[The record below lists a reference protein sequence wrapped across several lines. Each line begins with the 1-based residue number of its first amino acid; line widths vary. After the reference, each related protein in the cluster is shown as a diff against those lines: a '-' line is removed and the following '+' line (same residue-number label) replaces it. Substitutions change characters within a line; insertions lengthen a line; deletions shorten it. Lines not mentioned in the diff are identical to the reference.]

1 MSNSASTT
9 DGVTM
14 ERTSSEKLPQQDYVH
29 GKCSDIRA
37 VLSLT
42 LSAIGLGVVMLPTVF
57 ASCGWLGG
65 VLVITLGAL
74 FASFAL
80 TRQYLAIS
88 LTPSSKGPVY
98 TYEDLGGVCFG
109 KAGWIFTAIV
119 VHLTMSGLCASL
131 LVLLGENT
139 TKLVPSISQRIWI
152 VIWAVFFIP
161 FTFLRTMHEVSY
173 VAAIGMV
180 SILTLFAVVSANGL
194 MVGLTTHEEIAH
206 DIFVTDVTRLATNFG
221 VCILAYNTTNSAATL
236 VRDMAKPKH
245 FVRVSR
251 VAYVIIYAIYT
262 AIGVCGY
269 YGYGRKL
276 IEHPILDS
284 IVPPGLAVSGV
295 WSYITIVAILLT
307 CVPHYVVLLLPIV
320 SSVEYVC
327 RTRVDDD
334 SRSAL
339 FRRFLARV
347 GCIIF
352 TAIIAVAVPNLS
364 SLLDLVGSITMVFM
378 VAMMPCIYYVRVQQM
393 NTGSFLVYVKSHKME
408 SLIIAIILV
417 WCIPMIV
424 LGTYGAVQRFG

>member
-1 MSNSASTT
+1 
-9 DGVTM
+9 
-14 ERTSSEKLPQQDYVH
+14 
-29 GKCSDIRA
+29 
-37 VLSLT
+37 
-42 LSAIGLGVVMLPTVF
+42 
-57 ASCGWLGG
+57 
-65 VLVITLGAL
+65 
-74 FASFAL
+74 
-80 TRQYLAIS
+80 
-88 LTPSSKGPVY
+88 
-98 TYEDLGGVCFG
+98 
-109 KAGWIFTAIV
+109 GWIFTAIV

-194 MVGLTTHEEIAH
+194 MVGLTTHEEIDH

-284 IVPPGLAVSGV
+284 IV
-295 WSYITIVAILLT
+295 
-307 CVPHYVVLLLPIV
+307 
-320 SSVEYVC
+320 
-327 RTRVDDD
+327 
-334 SRSAL
+334 
-339 FRRFLARV
+339 
-347 GCIIF
+347 
-352 TAIIAVAVPNLS
+352 
-364 SLLDLVGSITMVFM
+364 
-378 VAMMPCIYYVRVQQM
+378 
-393 NTGSFLVYVKSHKME
+393 
-408 SLIIAIILV
+408 
-417 WCIPMIV
+417 
-424 LGTYGAVQRFG
+424 